1 MSGSLDGKVRLS
13 ISAAIVSDGVAVPER
28 TFNVVTVGWDR
39 RLVERL
45 YDPIAARGAAGFFHV
60 MPPRYVRHEWPDLAG
75 RADLRF
81 FRDRLQQPIGDA
93 DPQLLA
99 SLERPDLPTVH
110 NMIMGD
116 RIVSKIDPADAM
128 RYATFLARRLIDL
141 YRELRADVIIGSFDA
156 LHGGIA
162 LAVARHLNIPWFALN
177 FSVIPAGLVCFCDRM
192 SPAARVQL
200 GARPIDELRAHA
212 ETALKEFE
220 SRKLQAPA
228 YLAPSRPSLSRRLSG
243 LPARLSST
251 LRTFRRARQREHL
264 QFTEGRARYSVT
276 AAMALLRGR
285 DRARQAIEEVPT
297 LAAPAGS
304 PYVLFGLH
312 FQPESSIDVWAP
324 FFSNQMWVIELLS
337 RSIPASHKLFVKIH
351 KSDVANHSRA
361 QLERMRSFPGVEL
374 VRPFADTRRLI
385 EGADLIIGIQGTM
398 GLEAALLGKPVIML
412 GESPVAMFPSAT
424 RVGEITELP
433 QLIRRKLA
441 EPAPERGRI
450 VDAYAAYLAPFM
462 PASHN
467 DWNLELSE
475 QAIERFAL
483 CFDALRQ
490 HLTVR
495 SATRLPATS

>member
-1 MSGSLDGKVRLS
+1 
-13 ISAAIVSDGVAVPER
+13 
-28 TFNVVTVGWDR
+28 
-39 RLVERL
+39 
-45 YDPIAARGAAGFFHV
+45 

-228 YLAPSRPSLSRRLSG
+228 YIAPSRPSLSRRLSG
-243 LPARLSST
+243 LPARPLELRMSRSSPGRYA
-251 LRTFRRARQREHL
+251 LHEFAKNVYAVKAVDSR
-264 QFTEGRARYSVT
+264 GRALRVSRPNPHQWNVAGHDGTVTVTYTLFGDRADGTYAGIDLTHAHLNMPATFMWARGLEARPVRVT
-276 AAMALLRGR
+276 AA
-285 DRARQAIEEVPT
+285 
-297 LAAPAGS
+297 
-304 PYVLFGLH
+304 
-312 FQPESSIDVWAP
+312 
-324 FFSNQMWVIELLS
+324 
-337 RSIPASHKLFVKIH
+337 
-351 KSDVANHSRA
+351 
-361 QLERMRSFPGVEL
+361 
-374 VRPFADTRRLI
+374 
-385 EGADLIIGIQGTM
+385 
-398 GLEAALLGKPVIML
+398 
-412 GESPVAMFPSAT
+412 
-424 RVGEITELP
+424 
-433 QLIRRKLA
+433 
-441 EPAPERGRI
+441 
-450 VDAYAAYLAPFM
+450 
-462 PASHN
+462 
-467 DWNLELSE
+467 
-475 QAIERFAL
+475 
-483 CFDALRQ
+483 
-490 HLTVR
+490 
-495 SATRLPATS
+495 